1 METIY
6 IWPVLSLYNLEID
19 IWSFP
24 ADGFACKFPNT
35 ALEWKL
41 WPYGEGLV
49 LYFEGCICLFWRCT
63 FCLEKAPKN
72 GFQKQKTEMLGNA
85 MSADL
90 VPPDQII
97 PGCFSTL
104 NSSDISAVFNILLNQ
119 DVISLNL
126 TAKAYCQ
133 LKKKDQTN
141 KCFLMGTENLVIL
154 FFFWNIM
161 MFP

>member
-1 METIY
+1 
-6 IWPVLSLYNLEID
+6 
-19 IWSFP
+19 
-24 ADGFACKFPNT
+24 
-35 ALEWKL
+35 
-41 WPYGEGLV
+41 
-49 LYFEGCICLFWRCT
+49 
-63 FCLEKAPKN
+63 
-72 GFQKQKTEMLGNA
+72 

-104 NSSDISAVFNILLNQ
+104 KSSDISAVFNILLNQ
-119 DVISLNL
+119 VVISLNL

-154 FFFWNIM
+154 FFF
-161 MFP
+161 